1 MNVFSIYF
9 IIKVFHLLDIKI
21 PRMIFK
27 HEKSIIKWTFL
38 YIVCVVASLFYFF
51 RNPIY
56 WSDVSL

>member
-21 PRMIFK
+21 QLMIFK

-38 YIVCVVASLFYFF
+38 YIICMVSSLFYFF